1 MAFAPLVQLPSGS
14 SRMTDGI
21 IKLKEMVSM
30 TVLLILALGIGGYL
44 VYALVHPE
52 RF

>member
-1 MAFAPLVQLPSGS
+1 MAFAALVQLPGRSG
-14 SRMTDGI
+14 GI
-21 IKLKEMVSM
+21 TYIEIEGMFSM
-30 TVLLILALGIGGYL
+30 IVLLILALGIGGYL

>member
-1 MAFAPLVQLPSGS
+1 MKSI
-14 SRMTDGI
+14 GI
-21 IKLKEMVSM
+21 WEMFYM
-30 TVLLILALGIGGYL
+30 IVLLILALGIGGYL

>member
-1 MAFAPLVQLPSGS
+1 MRRKFI
-14 SRMTDGI
+14 MI
-21 IKLKEMVSM
+21 
-30 TVLLILALGIGGYL
+30 VLLLLALGLGGYL